1 MKDYN
6 DNNSTRGQ
14 SRNDKFK
21 TATLH
26 KTMQQFNPLD
36 VQLSND
42 YVSLEALQGLAI
54 NPADKSKEKQ
64 HKRRSS
70 IGAIIA
76 ASSTAQNNMASSPLT
91 MSQ

>member
-1 MKDYN
+1 MKEYNQYN
-6 DNNSTRGQ
+6 DNNTRGH

-21 TATLH
+21 TATFH

-54 NPADKSKEKQ
+54 NPADKSKERQ

-76 ASSTAQNNMASSPLT
+76 ASSTAQNALSPLT